1 MKWFYVIALLVAAA
15 MVLSPFGLLKQ
26 EKLDRFAGKV
36 VAYNIFSSKVNSI
49 DPATCGDT
57 TSSAIQGNFYEGLYT
72 YHYLKRPIHEAVIPQ
87 LAEDMP
93 EISPDGLT
101 YTIKIKK
108 NVKYSRNPCF
118 GTETSGRGKY
128 KTRTVTADDFVL
140 AFKRIGDYHLS
151 TKLSLAFIQDKILG
165 LDDFR
170 KKTKRYTPGDFSR
183 YDKEELAGVTAVDEH
198 TLQIRLKKRFP
209 QFLYVLAM
217 HVYAPIPREV
227 IDYHLASG
235 PSGRGG
241 RVAIEMKERS
251 TEIRNREAVVGTG
264 PYVLTEWIRGGKI
277 VMERNLDFRDD
288 YYPSEGAPGDRQA
301 GLLDDAGKK
310 LPFVDVRHLTFVAEE
325 NPAWMLFLTKQR
337 DIGGIPRDVFA
348 SVISPS
354 RELTDRW
361 RKRGIR
367 LIKNPYPAIFWL
379 AFNMEDPVV
388 GSSRSLRQGLCLAF
402 DVERYI
408 DVIYNGRGKRAVN
421 TIPSTFKG
429 HAEAGA
435 GPYYR
440 LDVNLAK
447 KKIEEAKK
455 ELAAKGLLKNGR
467 IPELTLDLPGRE
479 ERYRRIAE
487 FVQGEFRKV
496 GIELKVELNDWPTQQ
511 QKVHTKQCQMY
522 AMGWHGDYPEAEN
535 FLQLYY
541 GPNIDRGTNNTNYS
555 NREFDRLF
563 ERAGTLAKIEDR
575 VPLYAKMAGM
585 ISQDCPVLL
594 LSEAISFSLVYGWV
608 HNFKPHPIGY
618 GLSKYT
624 RLDVKARRKA
634 GGRE

>member
-1 MKWFYVIALLVAAA
+1 
-15 MVLSPFGLLKQ
+15 
-26 EKLDRFAGKV
+26 
-36 VAYNIFSSKVNSI
+36 
-49 DPATCGDT
+49 
-57 TSSAIQGNFYEGLYT
+57 
-72 YHYLKRPIHEAVIPQ
+72 
-87 LAEDMP
+87 
-93 EISPDGLT
+93 
-101 YTIKIKK
+101 
-108 NVKYSRNPCF
+108 
-118 GTETSGRGKY
+118 
-128 KTRTVTADDFVL
+128 
-140 AFKRIGDYHLS
+140 S

-183 YDKEELAGVTAVDEH
+183 YDKEELTGVAAVDEH

-227 IDYHLASG
+227 IDYHLSSR
-235 PSGRGG
+235 PSGREG

-277 VMERNLDFRDD
+277 VLERNMDFRDD

-310 LPFVDVRHLTFVAEE
+310 LPFVDVRYLTFVAEE

-337 DIGGIPRDVFA
+337 DVGGIPRDVFA

-402 DVERYI
+402 DVEGYI

-421 TIPSTFKG
+421 TIPNTFKG

-455 ELAAKGLLKNGR
+455 ELAAKGLLENGR
-467 IPELTLDLPGRE
+467 IPQLTLDLPGRGE
-479 ERYRRIAE
+479 HYRRVAE

-496 GIELKVELNDWPTQQ
+496 GIEIKVELNDWPTQQ
-511 QKVHTKQCQMY
+511 EKVHAKQCQIY

-541 GPNIDRGTNNTNYS
+541 GPNIGLGTNNTNYS

-575 VPLYAKMAGM
+575 AALYAKMAGM

-594 LSEAISFSLVYGWV
+594 LSEPISFSLVYGWV